1 MACKNDSIVATTP
14 ETARAEIEYLVKVG
28 MARAQAEETPT
39 ILEINGHKYTAY
51 RGQLS
56 RVQTVKPDREEK
68 PDTFDAF
75 SLSGLVDYIRT
86 DVDGIFQDPAVRHTV
101 RVVNPTLVEVLTPIH
116 GFYKER
122 DLIAR
127 CSALTPR
134 INFGGYMDVDEF
146 QIMLQAKF
154 MESANRALVLQ
165 LSGSLRK
172 EQSNQ
177 IADDGVSQK
186 VTINRGV
193 ATADD
198 VIVKNPVTLKPLRTF
213 HEVEQ
218 PESPFILRFNEDA
231 KAALFEGDGGAWQ
244 LRAVEN
250 IRAWLAGKLAGCNVE
265 IIA

>member
-1 MACKNDSIVATTP
+1 MACKNESIMATTP
-14 ETARAEIEYLVKVG
+14 ETARAEIEYLVSVG
-28 MARAQAEETPT
+28 AAKQRAEETPVVLD
-39 ILEINGHKYTAY
+39 IDGYKYTAY

-56 RVQTVKPDREEK
+56 RVKPVKPEPEEK
-68 PDTFDAF
+68 PQPFEAF
-75 SLSGLVDYIRT
+75 SLSGLVEFIRT
-86 DVDGIFQDPAVRHTV
+86 DVDGTFQDPAIRHTV
-101 RVVNPTLVEVLTPIH
+101 RVVDPTHVEVLTPIH
-116 GFYKER
+116 GFYKVR
-122 DLIAR
+122 DLVAR
-127 CSALTPR
+127 CNALTPR

-198 VIVKNPVTLKPLRTF
+198 VIVKNPVRLKPLRTY
-213 HEVEQ
+213 HEVDQ

-244 LRAVEN
+244 LAAVEN
-250 IRAWLAGKLAGCNVE
+250 IRAWLAEKLDGCNVE